1 MKMNNLITFTV
12 LLVLFAACQE
22 DVVLDL
28 NKTEKKLVV
37 EAYVTN
43 EFLCANVSLSY
54 SQDFYDSGIQ

>member
-1 MKMNNLITFTV
+1 MKMNNLITLTV

-37 EAYVTN
+37 EAYVSN
-43 EFLCANVSLSY
+43 NFLVQMFLYHIVWISTMK
-54 SQDFYDSGIQ
+54 